1 MVIDT
6 REHWRWPEVH
16 WVNKELDWR
25 AGGAIT
31 AGVDVGSISSKTA
44 VMVDGKLYAYAIL
57 RTGASS
63 PDSAV
68 RATKKAL
75 EGTGLEIEKIHLTI
89 GTGYGRINV
98 PFAQKTLT
106 EIACHARGANFVW
119 GPTVRTV
126 LDMGGQDCKAIQC
139 DERGKVTS
147 FLMNDKCAA
156 GTGRGVEAFAD
167 LVKVPIE
174 KIGEESFSIK
184 EEPKPISNTC
194 VIFAKS
200 EALGLL
206 RKGWDR
212 NVVIASY
219 LSAMAHRVY
228 TLLERVGIAKDFVIS
243 GGIAKNPGVVRRLT
257 TLTGIEPLAPNPQYD
272 PQIVG
277 AIGGALFAH
286 AMLQKQKGAK

>member
-1 MVIDT
+1 MTVDT
-6 REHWRWPEVH
+6 REHWRWPEIRWLNPDV
-16 WVNKELDWR
+16 DWR
-25 AGGAIT
+25 AGKDIT
-31 AGVDVGSISSKTA
+31 CGVDVGSVSSKTA
-44 VMVDGKLYAYAIL
+44 VMVDGELLAYGIL
-57 RTGASS
+57 RTGSDS
-63 PDSAV
+63 PDSAM
-68 RATKKAL
+68 RATQKAL
-75 EGTGLEIEKIHLTI
+75 DGTGLEISGIHFTV

-106 EIACHARGANFVW
+106 EIACHGRGANFVW

-126 LDMGGQDCKAIQC
+126 LDMGGQDCKSIQI
-139 DERGKVTS
+139 DERGKVTA

-174 KIGEESFSIK
+174 SIGEASFDIA

-200 EALGLL
+200 EAVGLL
-206 RKGWDR
+206 RKGWNR
-212 NVVIASY
+212 NQVIASY

-228 TLLERVGIAKDFVIS
+228 TLLERVGIQKEFVVS
-243 GGIAKNPGVVRRLT
+243 GGIAKNAGVVKRICR
-257 TLTGIEPLAPNPQYD
+257 LTGIEPLPPNPQYD

-277 AIGGALFAH
+277 AIGGALFAR
-286 AMLQKQKGAK
+286 ALLQKQKGAK